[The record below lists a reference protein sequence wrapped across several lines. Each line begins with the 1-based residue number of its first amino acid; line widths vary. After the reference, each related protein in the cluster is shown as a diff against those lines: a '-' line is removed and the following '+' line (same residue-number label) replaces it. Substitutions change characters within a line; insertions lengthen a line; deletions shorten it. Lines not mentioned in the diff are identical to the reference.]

1 MQLSLHVLLAISLYH
16 ACLLWLS
23 IWFLSNHLVASLFLL
38 LQLKALSVLQRSGP
52 ITPVDPNCGSKGV
65 LSDRKKDFIRKR
77 VLQGLAAS
85 DSPGKTCV
93 IAYAI
98 QSRYVILLCAVS
110 IRF

>member
-1 MQLSLHVLLAISLYH
+1 
-16 ACLLWLS
+16 
-23 IWFLSNHLVASLFLL
+23 
-38 LQLKALSVLQRSGP
+38 VLQKSGP

-85 DSPGKTCV
+85 DSPSKTCV

-98 QSRYVILLCAVS
+98 QSMYVILLCVVS
-110 IRF
+110 IRFLRRVAHVYVWNAYCRYVHTYVLYICMYVATYTCVHFPHS